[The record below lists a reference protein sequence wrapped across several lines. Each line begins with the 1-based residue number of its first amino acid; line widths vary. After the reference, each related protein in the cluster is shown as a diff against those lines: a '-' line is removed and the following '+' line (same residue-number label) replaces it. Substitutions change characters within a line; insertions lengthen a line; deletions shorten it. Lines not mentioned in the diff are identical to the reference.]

1 MSKLSES
8 GVLTRL
14 REIKKLLHDQKIQSA
29 KIQLDKMIKE
39 MTNSAYICTRC
50 GCQISIED
58 CHMAG
63 DYCESCFRGEQ
74 S

>member
-1 MSKLSES
+1 MSNLSVGS
-8 GVLTRL
+8 VLHRL
-14 REIKKLLHDQKIQSA
+14 RAIKILLHDNQSQGA
-29 KIQLDKMIKE
+29 DTCIGDMIKNLS
-39 MTNSAYICTRC
+39 NSEYICTRC